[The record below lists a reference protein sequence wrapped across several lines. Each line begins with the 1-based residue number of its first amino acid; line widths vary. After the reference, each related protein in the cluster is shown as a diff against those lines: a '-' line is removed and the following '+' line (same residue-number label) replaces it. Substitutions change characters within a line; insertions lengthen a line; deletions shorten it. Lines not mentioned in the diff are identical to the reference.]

1 MKVTDSRPDPARLA
15 SRRQRCG
22 GGRDDLVGREFG
34 LVGKAGE
41 WVSECGGKEEEE
53 EEEVDGCG
61 ELLAP
66 LRRRRLVRSQVLLL
80 LLFSYQPRA
89 TKEGGSGGGGGGR
102 LGDTFHNPRL
112 IVSRIRTTKAFRPSE
127 REGGRAG
134 CDSV

>member
-1 MKVTDSRPDPARLA
+1 MKVTDSRPDLTRLA
-15 SRRQRCG
+15 KRYRRG

-53 EEEVDGCG
+53 EDGCG

-66 LRRRRLVRSQVLLL
+66 LRPPPCEIAGSPSPLFISTSSDQGRRRQR
-80 LLFSYQPRA
+80 R
-89 TKEGGSGGGGGGR
+89 GGGGR

-127 REGGRAG
+127 RAEGG

>member
-1 MKVTDSRPDPARLA
+1 MKVTDSRPDLTRLA
-15 SRRQRCG
+15 TRYRRG

-41 WVSECGGKEEEE
+41 WVSECGGKEEE
-53 EEEVDGCG
+53 VDGCG

-66 LRRRRLVRSQVLLL
+66 LRRRLVRSQVLLL

-89 TKEGGSGGGGGGR
+89 TKEGGSSSGGDR

-112 IVSRIRTTKAFRPSE
+112 IVSRIRTTKAFRPS
-127 REGGRAG
+127 GRAG

>member
-15 SRRQRCG
+15 SRRLRCG

-53 EEEVDGCG
+53 EVDGCG

-66 LRRRRLVRSQVLLL
+66 LRPPPCEIAGSPSPLFISTSSDQGRRQQQGRPAASAT
-80 LLFSYQPRA
+80 LFII
-89 TKEGGSGGGGGGR
+89 
-102 LGDTFHNPRL
+102 LD
-112 IVSRIRTTKAFRPSE
+112 
-127 REGGRAG
+127 
-134 CDSV
+134 